1 MSVSPVATSARVSDT
16 NTTVANTTSASDDLL
31 SSFMTLLVAQMQN
44 QDPTNPMDN
53 NQLTSQLAQ
62 FQTAAGIEK
71 LNSTVGDVGMLV
83 YSMQQMNA
91 SDWVGRTVF
100 IEGDP
105 VVSTAEGGNQDIAF
119 NLGSDASEV
128 KVTLTDDQGNAY
140 VGTIKDVKQGVNTYT
155 LDDITDFQP
164 TDPRQQPDTN
174 FKVTFSATTAEGE
187 APEIT
192 ALKSSKVD
200 SVSFSPSGAILH
212 LGVDG
217 NTPLSKVYLI
227 Q

>member
-1 MSVSPVATSARVSDT
+1 MSVSPATNS
-16 NTTVANTTSASDDLL
+16 ANTTPRATASTGNAANDLL
-31 SSFMTLLVAQMQN
+31 SNFMTLLVTQMQN

-71 LNSTVGDVGMLV
+71 LNTTVDGVGMLV

-100 IEGDP
+100 IEGKP
-105 VVSTAEGGNQDIAF
+105 VVSTSEGGNQGLAF
-119 NLGSDASEV
+119 NIGSDV
-128 KVTLTDDQGNAY
+128 DKVTVTLTDDQGNAY

-155 LDDITDFQP
+155 LDDVTDFQP
-164 TDPRQQPDTN
+164 SDPREQPDTTFN
-174 FKVTFSATTAEGE
+174 VTYSATTTEGD
-187 APEIT
+187 APTII
-192 ALKSSKVD
+192 ALKSAQVE
-200 SVSFSPSGAILH
+200 SVSFSQTGANLH
-212 LGVDG
+212 LGLDG
-217 NTPLSKVYLI
+217 ITPLSKVFLI